1 MRRKWEQEK
10 FAERSGCQPHT
21 GTGKA
26 GGAIV
31 RIVVVAVTGT
41 FAVMLFVACI
51 AVFRAGE
58 CMRAMEKM
66 KRL

>member
-1 MRRKWEQEK
+1 MQREADANLILELARL
-10 FAERSGCQPHT
+10 
-21 GTGKA
+21 

-31 RIVVVAVTGT
+31 RIVVDAVTGN

-58 CMRAMEKM
+58 CMRAMEK
-66 KRL
+66 

>member
-31 RIVVVAVTGT
+31 RIVVDAVTGT
-41 FAVMLFVACI
+41 FAVMLLWLVLQFSGLGNV
-51 AVFRAGE
+51 
-58 CMRAMEKM
+58 
-66 KRL
+66 